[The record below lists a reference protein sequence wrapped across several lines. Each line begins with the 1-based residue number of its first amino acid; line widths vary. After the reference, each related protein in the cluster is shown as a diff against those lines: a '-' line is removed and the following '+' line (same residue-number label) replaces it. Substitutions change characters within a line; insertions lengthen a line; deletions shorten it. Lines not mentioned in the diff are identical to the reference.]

1 MTPGIAVLLL
11 LLHLLVCVGFFFLLR
26 FRILEAD
33 VMLLPICVF
42 VPVFGPLL
50 TLLVSFVYAS
60 GLTGSKNRN
69 LEAMRKDLVSEKSTP
84 DIDQESGE
92 ALPLEDAL
100 ILNDAGVRRNAMLDI
115 LLNGASDMSYVLHQ
129 AKENT
134 DVEVVHYATTALS
147 ELLKDYDLRLQKL
160 SQAHEEHPED
170 SEVLADYI
178 DTLDEYLR
186 NALAEGENLRIQ
198 RTRYVTLLKER
209 IETDMRIED
218 VQSLVRSL
226 MYSKDYDQ
234 AEQWL
239 EQMET
244 RWPEREET
252 MQLRLRYYYEL
263 HMGEA
268 FTAYVEKLKTGGSYL
283 SGRLRQQIQFW
294 EEER

>member
-1 MTPGIAVLLL
+1 M
-11 LLHLLVCVGFFFLLR
+11 
-26 FRILEAD
+26 
-33 VMLLPICVF
+33 
-42 VPVFGPLL
+42 
-50 TLLVSFVYAS
+50 
-60 GLTGSKNRN
+60 
-69 LEAMRKDLVSEKSTP
+69 
-84 DIDQESGE
+84 
-92 ALPLEDAL
+92 
-100 ILNDAGVRRNAMLDI
+100 
-115 LLNGASDMSYVLHQ
+115 
-129 AKENT
+129 
-134 DVEVVHYATTALS
+134 
-147 ELLKDYDLRLQKL
+147 
-160 SQAHEEHPED
+160 
-170 SEVLADYI
+170 LADYI

-209 IETDMRIED
+209 IEMNMRIED
-218 VQSLVRSL
+218 VQSLIRSL

-239 EQMET
+239 VQMEA

-283 SGRLRQQIQFW
+283 SGRLRQLIQFW

>member
-1 MTPGIAVLLL
+1 MTPGLAVLFL
-11 LLHLLVCVGFFFLLR
+11 LLHLLVCVGFFCLL
-26 FRILEAD
+26 RILEAD

-42 VPVFGPLL
+42 LPVFGPVL
-50 TLLVSFVYAS
+50 TLLVSWVNVH
-60 GLTGSKNRN
+60 GLTGSKNKN
-69 LEAMRKDLVSEKSTP
+69 LEAMRKDMVSEKSTP
-84 DIDQESGE
+84 DVEQESGE

-100 ILNDAGVRRNAMLDI
+100 ILNDAGVRRSAMLDI
-115 LLNGASDMSYVLHQ
+115 LLHGASDMSFVLHQ

-170 SEVLADYI
+170 AEVLADYI

-209 IETDMRIED
+209 IQKEMRIED
-218 VQSLVRSL
+218 VRALILSL

-239 EQMET
+239 VQMET

-252 MQLRLRYYYEL
+252 MMLRLRYYYEL
-263 HMGEA
+263 QMGTA
-268 FTAYVEKLKTGGSYL
+268 FTAYIEKLKTSGCYI
-283 SGRLRQQIQFW
+283 SGRLRQLIQFW
-294 EEER
+294 EET

>member
-11 LLHLLVCVGFFFLLR
+11 FLHLLVCVGFFFLLR

-50 TLLVSFVYAS
+50 TLLVSFVNAS

-100 ILNDAGVRRNAMLDI
+100 ILNDAGVRRNAMLEI
-115 LLNGASDMSYVLHQ
+115 LLNGASDMSYVLHR
-129 AKENT
+129 AKENA

-170 SEVLADYI
+170 TEVLADYI

-218 VQSLVRSL
+218 VQSLIGSL

-239 EQMET
+239 VQMET

-252 MQLRLRYYYEL
+252 IELRLRYYYEF

-268 FTAYVEKLKTGGSYL
+268 FTAYVAKLKTGGCYI
-283 SGRLRQQIQFW
+283 SGRLRQLIQFW

>member
-1 MTPGIAVLLL
+1 MTLGIAVLLL
-11 LLHLLVCVGFFFLLR
+11 LLHLLVCVGLFFLLR

-42 VPVFGPLL
+42 VPVFGPVL
-50 TLLVSFVYAS
+50 TLLVSFVNAC
-60 GLTGSKNRN
+60 GLTGAKNKN

-115 LLNGASDMSYVLHQ
+115 LLHGASDMSYVLHQ
-129 AKENT
+129 AKDNT

-170 SEVLADYI
+170 AEVLADYI

-198 RTRYVTLLKER
+198 RTRYVSLLKER
-209 IETDMRIED
+209 IKTGARIED
-218 VQSLVRSL
+218 VRALVRSL

-239 EQMET
+239 VQMET
-244 RWPEREET
+244 RWPDREET
-252 MQLRLRYYYEL
+252 MMLRLRYYYEL

-268 FTAYVEKLKTGGSYL
+268 FTAYVEKLKTSECYI
-283 SGRLRQQIQFW
+283 SGRLRRVIEFW
-294 EEER
+294 EET

>member
-1 MTPGIAVLLL
+1 MTPGLAVLFL
-11 LLHLLVCVGFFFLLR
+11 LLHLLVCVGFYFLLR

-42 VPVFGPLL
+42 VPVFGPVL
-50 TLLVSFVYAS
+50 TLLVSWVNVN

-84 DIDQESGE
+84 DVDQESGE
-92 ALPLEDAL
+92 ALPLQDAL
-100 ILNDAGVRRNAMLDI
+100 ILNDAGVRRNAMLEI
-115 LLNGASDMSYVLHQ
+115 LLHGASDMSYVLHQ
-129 AKENT
+129 AKDNA

-147 ELLKDYDLRLQKL
+147 ELLKNYDLRLQKL
-160 SQAHEEHPED
+160 SKAHEEHPED
-170 SEVLADYI
+170 AEVLADYI

-209 IETDMRIED
+209 IQKEMRIED
-218 VQSLVRSL
+218 VRALIRSL
-226 MYSKDYDQ
+226 MYSKNYDQ

-239 EQMET
+239 VQMET

-252 MQLRLRYYYEL
+252 MMLRLRYYYEL
-263 HMGEA
+263 HMGAA
-268 FTAYVEKLKTGGSYL
+268 FTAYIEKLKTSGCYL
-283 SGRLRQQIQFW
+283 SGRLRRVIQFW
-294 EEER
+294 EET

>member
-1 MTPGIAVLLL
+1 MTPGLAVLLL
-11 LLHLLVCVGFFFLLR
+11 LLHLLVCAGLYFLLR

-42 VPVFGPLL
+42 LPVFGPVL
-50 TLLVSFVYAS
+50 TLLVSWGDVN
-60 GLTGSKNRN
+60 GRTGSKNQN
-69 LEAMRKDLVSEKSTP
+69 LEAMRKDMVSEKSTP
-84 DIDQESGE
+84 DVEQESGE

-100 ILNDAGVRRNAMLDI
+100 IINDASVRRSAMLGI
-115 LLNGASDMSYVLHQ
+115 LLHGASDMSYVLHQ
-129 AKENT
+129 AKKNV

-170 SEVLADYI
+170 AEVLADYI

-198 RTRYVTLLKER
+198 RTRYVTLLQER
-209 IETDMRIED
+209 IQKDMRIED
-218 VQSLVRSL
+218 VRALILSL
-226 MYSKDYDQ
+226 MYSKDYNQ

-239 EQMET
+239 VQMET

-252 MQLRLRYYYEL
+252 LMLRLRYFYEL
-263 HMGEA
+263 HMGAA
-268 FTAYVEKLKTGGSYL
+268 FTAYVEKLKNSGCYL
-283 SGRLRQQIQFW
+283 SGRLRQMIQFW
-294 EEER
+294 EET

>member
-1 MTPGIAVLLL
+1 MTPGLAVLFL
-11 LLHLLVCVGFFFLLR
+11 LLHLLVCVGFFCLLR
-26 FRILEAD
+26 FLEAD

-42 VPVFGPLL
+42 LPVFGPVL
-50 TLLVSFVYAS
+50 TLLVSWVNVH
-60 GLTGSKNRN
+60 GLTGSKNKN
-69 LEAMRKDLVSEKSTP
+69 LEAMRKDMVSEKSTP
-84 DIDQESGE
+84 DVEQESGE

-100 ILNDAGVRRNAMLDI
+100 ILNDAGVRRSAMLDI
-115 LLNGASDMSYVLHQ
+115 LLHGASDMSFVLHQ

-170 SEVLADYI
+170 AEVLADYI

-209 IETDMRIED
+209 IQKEMRIED
-218 VQSLVRSL
+218 VRALILSL

-239 EQMET
+239 VQMET

-252 MQLRLRYYYEL
+252 MMLRLRYYYEL
-263 HMGEA
+263 QMGTA
-268 FTAYVEKLKTGGSYL
+268 FTAYIEKLKTSGCYI
-283 SGRLRQQIQFW
+283 SGRLRQLIQFW
-294 EEER
+294 EET